1 MNRSIL
7 LVLVCLCFSC
17 TLTNVYAM
25 TTEKRSVS
33 LKGRWVPVKRS
44 MSQDIP
50 IEAFVEDGQLT
61 IQSSTMRSDIT
72 IRISDSEGNVVYE
85 TIVVA
90 EDTGYV
96 CIDLSDLKHHSYRL
110 DLINQVG
117 GFLYGLMSL

>member
-7 LVLVCLCFSC
+7 LVLVCLCFCC

-96 CIDLSDLKHHSYRL
+96 CIDLSDLESGNYRL
-110 DLINQVG
+110 ELTSPWG
-117 GFLYGLMSL
+117 AYLYGMIAI